1 MPTSL
6 VRLHLLSPAL
16 RVAAGTVLL
25 ALGFSVGTASAQ
37 SGTAWTQYQG
47 GPARTG
53 AAADG
58 PAPGYRVAWS
68 TRIPPGGPGS
78 RYGLSA
84 PILAGDVVV
93 AVGPEQVVGLDI
105 GSGDQAFTVER
116 DLGPSVPAAATS
128 IGGSPAIVYTEGWG
142 DGPPVT
148 TSDPEATPEPEG
160 EDDGPFGSHVAAFD
174 LETERAPWP
183 PVQLDGVSRTGVTVA
198 GRSAFV
204 GTNDGTVTAIDLS
217 DGSVRWQ
224 EELGGS
230 IATSITSAEGLVLVG
245 VQGDRDKQP
254 AVVALDEGSG
264 QQRWRHEPSAAS
276 AVVSAV
282 SADGRKV
289 FAIFAGL
296 SETSIV
302 AIGSDDGAERWSRRV
317 GAAFDAAAP
326 PVVGDS
332 AVFTV
337 DLLGHARAFDV
348 ETGDQRW
355 DFALNAPVFR
365 SVSAMVG
372 SSLLVPTIDGE
383 LAAIDVETGQLVWR
397 NTGDGSPLRSLAPAG
412 DAVIAVRA
420 GARSGIEA
428 LEHDPDV
435 ALVREASP
443 TTLALGR
450 MLGAMAIAA
459 IPLFALVVFLG
470 RPLARR
476 MGPAFPGEPLGD
488 DEPAHD
494 PWEDE
499 EPPS

>member
-1 MPTSL
+1 MASVSL
-6 VRLHLLSPAL
+6 ASW
-16 RVAAGTVLL
+16 
-25 ALGFSVGTASAQ
+25 VGIASAQ
-37 SGTAWTQYQG
+37 TGGPWTEYQG
-47 GPARTG
+47 GPAKTG

-68 TRIPPGGPGS
+68 TRIAPGGPGS

-105 GSGDQAFTVER
+105 GSGEQAFSVER
-116 DLGPSVPAAATS
+116 DLGPSVPAAAS
-128 IGGSPAIVYTEGWG
+128 AIGGNPAIVYTEGWG
-142 DGPPVT
+142 DDPPAAT
-148 TSDPEATPEPEG
+148 PDPEATPEPSG
-160 EDDGPFGSHVAAFD
+160 EDGPVDSHVAAFD
-174 LETERAPWP
+174 LETGRPPWP

-198 GRSAFV
+198 GDSAFV
-204 GTNDGTVTAIDLS
+204 GLNDGTVTAIDVA
-217 DGSVRWQ
+217 DGSIRWQ
-224 EELGGS
+224 EDLAGTIGTS
-230 IATSITSAEGLVLVG
+230 IASAEGLVFVG
-245 VQGDRDKQP
+245 VQGDRDTQP

-264 QQRWRHEPSAAS
+264 EQRWRHEPSAAS

-282 SADGRKV
+282 SVGRQYV
-289 FAIFAGL
+289 FAVFAGL
-296 SETSIV
+296 SESSIV

-317 GAAFDAAAP
+317 GAAFDTAAP
-326 PVVGDS
+326 PVVGDD
-332 AVFTV
+332 VVVTV
-337 DLLGHARAFDV
+337 DLLGHARAFDI
-348 ETGDQRW
+348 ETGEQRW
-355 DFALNAPVFR
+355 DFALNGPVFR
-365 SVSAMVG
+365 SVPALVG

-383 LAAIDVETGQLVWR
+383 LAAVDVETGELVWR
-397 NTGDGSPLRSLAPAG
+397 NTGDGSPMRSLAPTG

-450 MLGAMAIAA
+450 MLGAMAITA

-476 MGPAFPGEPLGD
+476 MGPAFPGEPLDDD

-494 PWEDE
+494 PWEE
-499 EPPS
+499 EDPPS